1 MLLRPLL
8 LLGAVLVL
16 LPAGAQSFT
25 TSQGGIPAEHGIGVW
40 QQGSGYRTLARL
52 HLQDGPSY
60 QLQLI
65 DWDAQGNLTGKQD
78 LPLPGTAFAQATAP
92 AGSGQVVVGS
102 ILAPD
107 SSRHDLLVVKLDAAG
122 NVQWTSTPFLAGDQQ
137 AWSATTL
144 TNGDVVVAGMAV
156 TGADHDALIARFS
169 STGTLLW
176 STSPSLPGDQEL
188 HALIPDA
195 TGITAAG
202 RTVHGPNGADLLL
215 MRVDLNGDTLW
226 TRRHGGPMADE
237 ARGLVRLSNGDLLA
251 AGTTQSF
258 GPMRVD
264 STRMRNLWMLRLNA
278 QGDTLWTHAHGDT
291 LIHRGTTALCLHISG
306 DGVIAGTR
314 GNTPDNE
321 LLLLRF
327 TPGGNVS
334 WERTFDHGLSERV
347 LQLVPLG
354 PGAGF
359 MGTGWTST
367 DTGYGTLLFRRDEQG
382 N

>member
-1 MLLRPLL
+1 MHRPVILLSTAIVCA
-8 LLGAVLVL
+8 GV
-16 LPAGAQSFT
+16 GAQSFT

-40 QQGSGYRTLARL
+40 QQGGGYRTLARL

-65 DWDAQGNLTGKQD
+65 DWNAQGNVTGQQT
-78 LPLPGTAFAQATAP
+78 LSLPGTAFAQATVP
-92 AGSGQVVVGS
+92 SGIGQVVVGS
-102 ILAPD
+102 IFSPD

-122 NVQWTSTPFLAGDQQ
+122 SVQWTSTPFLAGDQQ
-137 AWSATTL
+137 ALATTTL
-144 TNGDVVVAGMAV
+144 ANGDVIVAGMAV
-156 TGADHDALIARFS
+156 TGGDHDPLIARFS

-226 TRRHGGPMADE
+226 TQRHGGPMADE

-258 GPMRVD
+258 GPARMD
-264 STRMRNLWMLRLNA
+264 GTRMRNLWMLRLNA
-278 QGDTLWTHAHGDT
+278 MGDTLWTNAHGDT
-291 LIHRGTTALCLHISG
+291 LTHRGTTALCLHISG
-306 DGVIAGTR
+306 DGVIAGTL
-314 GNTPDNE
+314 GNTPDND

-327 TPGGNVS
+327 TSGGNVA
-334 WERTFDHGLSERV
+334 WERTFDHGLSERI

-359 MGTGWTST
+359 IGTGWAST
-367 DTGYGTLLFRRDEQG
+367 DTGYGTLLFRRDELG